1 MSLGFRPVAAATR
14 TSARR
19 DHVTSSA
26 LPDAGHGR
34 LAYRPALDG
43 LRALAVLAVI
53 AYHDNYAWAKGGF
66 LGVDLFFALSGFL
79 ITTLLVLEYRPT
91 STIRLAAFWTRRARR
106 LLPAV
111 LLVLCF
117 VAAYTRFAVVP
128 WERVSVR
135 DDGIASLLYV
145 TNWRFIMDGQ
155 SYFHLFSAASP
166 LRHMW
171 SLAIEEQYYL
181 VWPLVVL
188 ACLHLRRGS
197 LRLLAYV
204 CAAGALLSVISMAA
218 RFTPADP
225 TSAYYATDAR
235 AHTLLIGA
243 LLALLFTAWQ
253 PPARVRAALAALS
266 VAALAAV
273 LVAWHSA
280 SGTAAAYY
288 RGGSAAFAL
297 VAVLVIAGALQPGPL
312 SAILSVK
319 PLVWVGRISYGLYLW
334 HWPINVWLVPSRV
347 ALGPDALNLLRLAVT
362 VVAAVISYFL
372 VERPIRASSFTP
384 RMATI
389 AFVPAAA
396 AVAGLLW
403 LSGTGAQPPPSY
415 LVGVDPSTLAT
426 SADASA
432 PPSFIWGYGDPLICG
447 APGPEETAEAVAATT
462 ASPALGLPS
471 ASRQERVL
479 LMGDSTACSLWP
491 GLDAVGRAEGIAT
504 DQGSVF
510 GCGIAADE
518 ITSTRNEAVTP
529 NSNRCRA
536 FLDYVEPLAL
546 ARSRPTVVLWMSIWE
561 KSDLVV
567 DGNTIVAGTPE
578 WETTI
583 LARMDGALA
592 RLTAGGA
599 RVVLIT
605 EAAPAPNPAQGI
617 ETYDRQADDE
627 GYARL
632 NDLLRRFAARHP
644 QSVTLFDL
652 AERVCPGGAPC
663 PSEVDGIEARPD
675 GHHFTPAAAVW
686 AVRILLSDIFHQ

>member
-19 DHVTSSA
+19 DHATLSA

-43 LRALAVLAVI
+43 LRALAVMAVI

-79 ITTLLVLEYRPT
+79 ITTLLVLEYRPA

-117 VAAYTRFAVVP
+117 VAAYTRLAVVP

-188 ACLHLRRGS
+188 ACLRLRRGS

-218 RFTPADP
+218 RFSPGDP

-243 LLALLFTAWQ
+243 LLALLFIAWQ
-253 PPARVRAALAALS
+253 PPARARAVLAALS
-266 VAALAAV
+266 VAALAVV

-319 PLVWVGRISYGLYLW
+319 PLVWIGRISYGLYLW

-347 ALGPDALNLLRLAVT
+347 ALGPNALNVLRLAVT
-362 VVAAVISYFL
+362 VVAAVVSYVL
-372 VERPIRASSFTP
+372 VERPIRASRFTP
-384 RMATI
+384 RVTAAT
-389 AFVPAAA
+389 FVPAAA
-396 AVAGLLW
+396 AVAVIVLLA
-403 LSGTGAQPPPSY
+403 GTGAQPAPSY
-415 LVGVDPSTLAT
+415 LVGVQASTL
-426 SADASA
+426 DAGTDGGG
-432 PPSFIWGYGDPLICG
+432 PPNFSWAIGDPLVCG
-447 APGPEETAEAVAATT
+447 IPRLTETVEARKAA
-462 ASPALGLPS
+462 ASQPSLGLPPTARS
-471 ASRQERVL
+471 ERVL
-479 LMGDSTACSLWP
+479 LVGDSTACSLWP
-491 GLDAVGRAEGIAT
+491 GLDAVGQQEGVAT
-504 DQGSVF
+504 YQGAVF
-510 GCGIAADE
+510 GCGVATDE
-518 ITSTRNEAVTP
+518 VTTTRDEAVTP
-529 NSNRCRA
+529 NSNKCRA
-536 FLDYVEPLAL
+536 LLDYVEPRAL
-546 ARSRPTVVLWMSIWE
+546 ARARPTVVLWMSIWE
-561 KSDLVV
+561 KSDLVI
-567 DGNTIVAGTPE
+567 DGRTIVAGTPE

-583 LARMDGALA
+583 QSRMDSALA

-599 RVVLIT
+599 RVVLVT

-617 ETYDRQADDE
+617 EAFNRQADDE

-644 QSVTLFDL
+644 ENVTLFDL

-663 PSEVDGIEARPD
+663 PSDVAGLEVRPD
-675 GHHFTPAAAVW
+675 GRHFTPAAAVW
-686 AVRILLSDIFHQ
+686 AVRILLSDIFPR